1 MITTSWMKY
10 ESQNGCFKEKSTS
23 NFLKNEHF
31 LPPDTHTFSFFW
43 KIWRALFSW
52 NTRFEI
58 RPSALLSVMFQLPL
72 NLSFKLARIF
82 RKKISISF
90 SIFLQMHTFFYS
102 FFSTN
107 VLIIADENTHA
118 FDGILFFSLILC
130 FFQSSY
136 YTSSIFFIKR

>member
-1 MITTSWMKY
+1 MKC

-90 SIFLQMHTFFYS
+90 SIFLQMHTFF
-102 FFSTN
+102 
-107 VLIIADENTHA
+107 
-118 FDGILFFSLILC
+118 LF
-130 FFQSSY
+130 
-136 YTSSIFFIKR
+136 IFFNECVNYRGWKHSCFWWNFVFLSDFVLLSILLLYLQYLFY